1 MKMSPVYEIII
12 VNVLIL
18 KQNLWA
24 KTIVIYET
32 QNSHVQR

>member
-24 KTIVIYET
+24 KKIVIYET
-32 QNSHVQR
+32 QNSHVQL